1 MDIGLIGFGG
11 VGQALAGLLIEKK
24 KYLREKYNLEINL
37 KYIINSSGGIYNPE
51 KIDLIHLINHIQKGK
66 QISEYKDWG
75 NYNIDSIIANGDVDS
90 AVKAKEILNV
100 TGCDLVMI
108 GRGSLGN
115 PWIFNQVNT
124 FLDFGEIPALPT
136 IEEKLQVIKKH
147 VDLMCKY
154 KGERLGIKESRKII
168 AWYIK
173 GIHNAASFRK
183 KSFEINSL
191 CDLNYLLNEI
201 KECNNI

>member
-1 MDIGLIGFGG
+1 
-11 VGQALAGLLIEKK
+11 
-24 KYLREKYNLEINL
+24 
-37 KYIINSSGGIYNPE
+37 
-51 KIDLIHLINHIQKGK
+51 
-66 QISEYKDWG
+66 
-75 NYNIDSIIANGDVDS
+75 
-90 AVKAKEILNV
+90 
-100 TGCDLVMI
+100 MI

-173 GIHNAASFRK
+173 GIHNAAGFRK